1 MAADITRSS
10 FNVQF
15 TSCVRV
21 CVWGGGGGG
30 KSITFYFK
38 QNLSFQFLSV
48 KMLKL
53 SKVYLTTKET
63 GLILCVI
70 FCSK

>member
-1 MAADITRSS
+1 MAAYITRSS

-15 TSCVRV
+15 TSCVCV
-21 CVWGGGGGG
+21 CGGGGGGG